1 MQRFRGTVG
10 LLVVVG
16 VAIGI
21 ATSGV
26 WANPP
31 VSVVA
36 RVGQGCTPAPT
47 LTGVAVALR
56 GAGGTRLSAKLFG
69 SEPNG
74 AVLIGPP
81 TAALCETVRVNANVL
96 AGLAANGIRTLVVRR
111 RSPPT
116 SAKLELGD
124 VRAAIGALQRRGAH
138 RIAVIG
144 EAAGGVLA
152 LGAAPAARGSLTAVV
167 ALSGPNGSGADA
179 SKHDAVTRSQLL
191 PVALR
196 AAGTLHAPLLL
207 VADEGNAAA
216 VSSARK
222 LLAIAPGLDNQ
233 LALVP
238 GAGQSSLLD
247 PRRGTPATSLAKRI
261 VGFVAESTH
270 LPTGTTRGTAIS
282 RLGPSFRTASGYN
295 RYSYVVVGIGDAE
308 AAGELR
314 ARSLV
319 YMSGTSVQPRFFTG
333 VTVDEARRHDWLLK
347 DAAGNYVMNANYGA
361 FIGDLGNPSYQA
373 RWADNVTRFLRENH
387 NDGAFIDDVIADA
400 PSLTGGAYPAK
411 YPNRAAWEDAQV
423 AFITTVGAKLKAR
436 GFYVVAESV
445 GYVVGDP
452 RSNSGELTARFW
464 ERLAPGLNGLW
475 SEYWLELPTDITAL
489 RAAGTD
495 DWTQFW
501 SGWQGLIS
509 VAQNAGVDF
518 FAEMY
523 GSGANVAVMRY
534 GKASFLLDW
543 DGRGG
548 GFAYTPENGT
558 ADPWNKEWTLNIGRP
573 AGAKYQVGV
582 GWRREYTNG
591 TTLVNPSLTTPQVY
605 ALGSTYFQPDGTPTS
620 TVTLAPTTALTLR
633 RVQP

>member
-1 MQRFRGTVG
+1 MQRFRGAVG
-10 LLVVVG
+10 LLVAVGIAIG
-16 VAIGI
+16 VA
-21 ATSGV
+21 ASGV
-26 WANPP
+26 RANPS
-31 VSVVA
+31 VSAVVHVE
-36 RVGQGCTPAPT
+36 RGCAPGTPLA
-47 LTGVAVALR
+47 GVAVTLR
-56 GAGGTRLSAKLFG
+56 GAGGTRLSAELFG
-69 SEPNG
+69 SGPSG
-74 AVLIGPP
+74 AVLIGQSA
-81 TAALCETVRVNANVL
+81 AALCETARINVNVL
-96 AGLAANGIRTLVVRR
+96 TGLAANGIRTLVVRR
-111 RSPPT
+111 RTPPA

-124 VRAAIGALQRRGAH
+124 VRAAIGALRRRGAH

-144 EAAGGVLA
+144 EAVSGVLA

-167 ALSGPNGSGADA
+167 ALSGPGGSPFLPAA
-179 SKHDAVTRSQLL
+179 LNAV
-191 PVALR
+191 
-196 AAGTLHAPLLL
+196 GKLHAPLLL
-207 VADEGNAAA
+207 VADQGNAAA

-222 LLAIAPGLDNQ
+222 LLATAPGPDNQ

-238 GAGQSSLLD
+238 TAGRSSLLD
-247 PRRGTPATSLAKRI
+247 PRRGPPATALAKRI
-261 VGFVAESTH
+261 VDFVAESTH
-270 LPTGTTRGTAIS
+270 LPPATTRGTAIS
-282 RLGPSFRTASGYN
+282 RLGPSFRTATGYD

-308 AAGELR
+308 AAGKLR

-333 VTVDEARRHDWLLK
+333 VTVDEAHRHDWLLK
-347 DAAGNYVMNANYGA
+347 DAVGKYMMNAKYGA

-373 RWADNVTRFLRENH
+373 RWAANVIRFLRANH
-387 NDGAFIDDVIADA
+387 NDGVFIDDVIADA

-411 YPNRAAWEDAQV
+411 YPNQAAWEDAQV
-423 AFITTVGAKLKAR
+423 AFITAVGGKLKAR

-445 GYVVGDP
+445 GYVAGDP

-464 ERLAPGLNGLW
+464 QRLAPGLNGLW
-475 SEYWLELPTDITAL
+475 SEYWLELPTDIRAL
-489 RAAGTD
+489 RAAGTA

-501 SGWQGLIS
+501 SGWQGLVS

-523 GSGANVAVMRY
+523 GSGTNVAVMRY

-558 ADPWNKEWTLNIGRP
+558 ADPWNKEWMLNIGRP
-573 AGAKYQVGV
+573 AGAKYRVGV

-591 TTLVNPSLTTPQVY
+591 TTMVNPSLTTPQVY

-620 TVTLAPTTALTLR
+620 TVTVAPTTALTLR
-633 RVQP
+633 RAQP